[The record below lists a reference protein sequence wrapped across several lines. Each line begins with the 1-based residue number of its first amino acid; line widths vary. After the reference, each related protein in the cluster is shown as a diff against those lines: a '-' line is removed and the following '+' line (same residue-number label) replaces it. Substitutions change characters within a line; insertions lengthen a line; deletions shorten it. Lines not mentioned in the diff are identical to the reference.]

1 MCDGREAGQHQPC
14 PHDVNLLDGL
24 APEKADHTEFH
35 NDDLVK
41 LLYPLLADIVHVD
54 GGALQHVHDGCY
66 YIFKSEEILKNVIS
80 QYKSRYKFLFFMKY
94 LIICSD
100 LGHLQLHWLPTTGEL
115 CREENFPRRIKP
127 EGPKNCHL
135 HRNLRFSSC

>member
-1 MCDGREAGQHQPC
+1 MCDGEEAGQHQPR

-94 LIICSD
+94 LYYMQRPRP
-100 LGHLQLHWLPTTGEL
+100 LTTTLVTYHWGTLWRGEL
-115 CREENFPRRIKP
+115 STEDQTRGTQKLPFT
-127 EGPKNCHL
+127 
-135 HRNLRFSSC
+135 